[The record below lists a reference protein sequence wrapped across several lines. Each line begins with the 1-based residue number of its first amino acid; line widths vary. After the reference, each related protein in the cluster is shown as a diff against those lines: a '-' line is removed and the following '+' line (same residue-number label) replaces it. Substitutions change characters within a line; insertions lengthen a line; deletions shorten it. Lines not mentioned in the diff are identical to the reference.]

1 VTIQMDD
8 AGWGCLLLG
17 VLIGAYRVETREFAF
32 GEVPVQLFQ
41 DGAFGRKDYLA
52 GAVTVVDGL
61 LAQLAVGPEEPI
73 EICRGYVL
81 DGVRAWLT
89 RQGYTWTPTRVEGPL
104 QVLVESAL
112 LQKLHAL
119 GIRVDYRTLT
129 EKQGL
134 LFWHC
139 LRWLKG
145 GDMEA
150 TRALPERQALAK
162 TGWASYGIWVSH
174 PYRQAKRLASEAK
187 RARSGARRPW

>member
-1 VTIQMDD
+1 MTIQMDD

-17 VLIGAYRVETREFAF
+17 VLIGAYRVETGEFAF
-32 GEVPVQLFQ
+32 GEIAVEHFQ
-41 DGAFGRKDYLA
+41 NGAFARKGYLDV
-52 GAVTVVDGL
+52 AVTVADDL
-61 LAQLAVGPEEPI
+61 LVQFAVGLDEPI
-73 EICRGYVL
+73 EVCRGYVL
-81 DGVRAWLT
+81 DGVRAWLSK
-89 RQGYTWTPTRVEGPL
+89 QGYTWTPIKVEGPL
-104 QVLVESAL
+104 QVLVENAL